1 MSGGVTESPAGHA
14 DVGIVAEFDGGGV
27 DEEEP
32 PKGRTPQPA
41 NAMVAAAASATT
53 RAPFTSPSYESGV
66 PEAGTAP
73 RAQRLKMR
81 LTVSLGSAT

>member
-14 DVGIVAEFDGGGV
+14 DVGIVAEFDGAGA

-41 NAMVAAAASATT
+41 KTTVPAAASATT

-73 RAQRLKMR
+73 RVRTLKMR
-81 LTVSLGSAT
+81 